1 MHTNPAPPKYP
12 RCGALFRPHPIS
24 TETMAQ
30 HVIPPRYLASPRSL
44 GWRKLLAFF
53 DVSAYPTTSS
63 LAGAGATASSLSTPA
78 AAAAA
83 SGSTSTSAPTHPP
96 DTIAAGQ
103 GTPAAR
109 QSGTDGAREGR
120 AIEAEARRAAA
131 RSGMRGGER
140 GRSPKP
146 RERRGAGTGGVC
158 GKGGARRR
166 VEREERRE
174 ERGRE
179 VGRLRICRRRT
190 GATLPLG
197 PLEPRLRFRP
207 RALLRFYCKN
217 RIELVFQEVL
227 YYFLRPYQL

>member
-103 GTPAAR
+103 GT

-146 RERRGAGTGGVC
+146 RERGGAGDRWCVRAGRGEAAS
-158 GKGGARRR
+158 G
-166 VEREERRE
+166 ERGEERRE
-174 ERGRE
+174 VKG
-179 VGRLRICRRRT
+179 G
-190 GATLPLG
+190 GAPAYL
-197 PLEPRLRFRP
+197 
-207 RALLRFYCKN
+207 
-217 RIELVFQEVL
+217 
-227 YYFLRPYQL
+227 